1 MNYVTFTRRGHP
13 RASVESMRER
23 GEHNATRAACG
34 AGSPLRAVLGVL
46 AAALLAA
53 CNGGGSVNIANSQN
67 TDPATVDYPI
77 FYVKHTVPTT
87 TAGTL
92 AQDDLRIMQEVNP
105 SADLYMRA
113 AASPS
118 AAETN
123 ITARITAGAS
133 WDVKDVDT
141 SADGTLV
148 IFAMRGPLAK
158 NQQAKDP
165 PSWRIWQYTIA
176 TDTLAPV
183 INPADDP
190 DPPTSMTSHRTTC
203 RTDASCSRPRGRT
216 SRRVCCSIRAIRSSR
231 RRMRTA
237 PSRPSCSRS

>member
-113 AASPS
+113 AAPPS
-118 AAETN
+118 EAEPRIAA
-123 ITARITAGAS
+123 RLAS
-133 WDVKDVDT
+133 GGSRASTDGDR
-141 SADGTLV
+141 SADSKHMFFPMPGS
-148 IFAMRGPLAK
+148 LAK
-158 NQQAKDP
+158 
-165 PSWRIWQYTIA
+165 
-176 TDTLAPV
+176 
-183 INPADDP
+183 
-190 DPPTSMTSHRTTC
+190 
-203 RTDASCSRPRGRT
+203 
-216 SRRVCCSIRAIRSSR
+216 
-231 RRMRTA
+231 
-237 PSRPSCSRS
+237 

>member
-23 GEHNATRAACG
+23 GEHEATRRACG

-46 AAALLAA
+46 AAAALAA
-53 CNGGGSVNIANSQN
+53 CNGGGSVNIANSQ
-67 TDPATVDYPI
+67 TSDAATVDYPI

-105 SADLYMRA
+105 SADLYKRA

-123 ITARITAGAS
+123 ITARVTAGAS

-165 PSWRIWQYTIA
+165 PTTRIRRR
-176 TDTLAPV
+176 
-183 INPADDP
+183 
-190 DPPTSMTSHRTTC
+190 SMTSHRTTC
-203 RTDASCSRPRGRT
+203 RTGASCSPPRGRT
-216 SRRVCCSIRAIRSSR
+216 SRRACCSTRAIRSSR